1 MRRIVP
7 ARTAW
12 PEVKEEG
19 GGGEGIC
26 PKPRGHVG
34 MEKKGT
40 HTLIEGAK
48 DALGTAILL
57 GGVWTHETKHGAVG
71 GKKMADGEIVKFFP
85 VVGLKR

>member
-1 MRRIVP
+1 MVRRIVP

-19 GGGEGIC
+19 GGGEGIW

-40 HTLIEGAK
+40 HTLIEGA
-48 DALGTAILL
+48 
-57 GGVWTHETKHGAVG
+57 
-71 GKKMADGEIVKFFP
+71 
-85 VVGLKR
+85 